1 VRWDGGSLLEE
12 SSLECAAEEQSADDP
27 KMSELQSSLARLS
40 GFVERLDKEGACSV
54 PASVK
59 EYCDKL

>member
-1 VRWDGGSLLEE
+1 MEE

-27 KMSELQSSLARLS
+27 KTSELQSSLARLHE
-40 GFVERLDKEGACSV
+40 FVERLDKEGACSV